1 MSEISQTHEIH
12 AFGEPWQTP
21 SSHFKRR
28 RRRRRRRR
36 KTLKLCKFT
45 IKCKRLCIHEIPHKF
60 CRNSFQYPTSYIT
73 KQKTQFKIKKTTF
86 SKTMFYSFKY
96 FANTSVRSRSV
107 SRQTIVTL
115 ELLYT
120 LNLPLC
126 HQKIPSFLCTSLM
139 CNQSQE
145 MCFPARKKSGV
156 FGGDP

>member
-86 SKTMFYSFKY
+86 SKTMFHSFKY

-115 ELLYT
+115 ELLHT

-126 HQKIPSFLCTSLM
+126 HQKIPSFLCTSFVQSISGNVFS
-139 CNQSQE
+139 CSQE
-145 MCFPARKKSGV
+145 IGCFWW
-156 FGGDP
+156 